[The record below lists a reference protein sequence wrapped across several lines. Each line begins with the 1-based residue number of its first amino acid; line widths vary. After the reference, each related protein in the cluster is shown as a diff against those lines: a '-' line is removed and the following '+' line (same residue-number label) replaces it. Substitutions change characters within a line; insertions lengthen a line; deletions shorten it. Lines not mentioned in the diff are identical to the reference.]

1 MSTKQTSLAARMARR
16 PLHVRRFLALSL
28 AAVMVPTIGGCSDIG
43 RGQKLVTP
51 ELAELA
57 NEDIDLARAAAE
69 NTNRLI
75 DPAFVGK
82 TTVVQ
87 DPWGFESTRLFFK
100 RSHTLFVAEN
110 SDAAKLRAASIA
122 VSQRAPMVVY
132 DDSVRNDIYRLAE
145 DVGANLIVTVGK
157 VPFADA
163 FYPGEERQHQVVR
176 DPGNTKALG
185 EYTAF
190 GFTSKVVID
199 PNRMVE
205 EVAALDSNEKIEL
218 KAAWEPL
225 PQQISHKKMPA
236 IPGSARRDGQMSPNI
251 VATSQSPIANVVNAN
266 AYGGTVL
273 IMPDPDPS
281 ATKVGAAMVAGL
293 EEGPVVALG
302 PEFGSAKEFSAKI
315 SRGWTE

>member
-1 MSTKQTSLAARMARR
+1 M
-16 PLHVRRFLALSL
+16 HVRRFLALSL

-87 DPWGFESTRLFFK
+87 DPWGFESARLFFK
-100 RSHTLFVAEN
+100 QSHTLFVAEN

-163 FYPGEERQHQVVR
+163 FTLARR
-176 DPGNTKALG
+176 GNTKWSV
-185 EYTAF
+185 T
-190 GFTSKVVID
+190 
-199 PNRMVE
+199 
-205 EVAALDSNEKIEL
+205 
-218 KAAWEPL
+218 
-225 PQQISHKKMPA
+225 PA
-236 IPGSARRDGQMSPNI
+236 IPRRSASTLR
-251 VATSQSPIANVVNAN
+251 
-266 AYGGTVL
+266 L
-273 IMPDPDPS
+273 
-281 ATKVGAAMVAGL
+281 GL
-293 EEGPVVALG
+293 P
-302 PEFGSAKEFSAKI
+302 PK
-315 SRGWTE
+315 